1 MKNNLAKKLSMIG
14 LVLLMMVSNLG
25 GYIPTYAATVDAVT
39 SATTPAP
46 APAPAPTP
54 APAPA
59 PTPTPTPAP
68 VPAPAPTPTPT
79 PAPAP
84 VTTPT
89 TVGIDPKAT
98 FTLVIDA
105 VNDYKLVFDYQL
117 KLIDIKQVNQPSLNF
132 DTLKG
137 KTFSEVITSLKSTLI
152 SDQAQTVKVA
162 PLIIGFGS
170 DIITDKQVDLVKNYI
185 ASAFKSS
192 PVLVMGLTDT
202 QTKQVVD
209 MGVNY
214 LNALN
219 KAALEDFIGI
229 KPLSD
234 VQYQYITQSEKI
246 MSLVGNA
253 SEEFT
258 YKPANKT
265 VFDEKAIV
273 NTNNN
278 KHSDDDDDDDDDE
291 DDHHDDK
298 DDEHH
303 ESDKHKSSEEH
314 DEEHDD

>member
-1 MKNNLAKKLSMIG
+1 MKNNLTKKLLMIG

-46 APAPAPTP
+46 APAPAPT
-54 APAPA
+54 
-59 PTPTPTPAP
+59 
-68 VPAPAPTPTPT
+68 PTPTPT

-117 KLIDIKQVNQPSLNF
+117 ILIDIKQVNQPSLNF

-192 PVLVMGLTDT
+192 PVLVMGLSET

-209 MGVNY
+209 MGADY

-219 KAALEDFIGI
+219 KAALEEYVGI

-234 VQYQYITQSEKI
+234 AQYQFITQNEKI
-246 MSLVGNA
+246 MSAVGNV

-265 VFDEKAIV
+265 VFDENAIM
-273 NTNNN
+273 TINNN
-278 KHSDDDDDDDDDE
+278 KHSDDDDDD
-291 DDHHDDK
+291 HHDDK
-298 DDEHH
+298 DDDDH
-303 ESDKHKSSEEH
+303 ESEKHKSSEEH

>member
-1 MKNNLAKKLSMIG
+1 MKNSLAKKTSMLG
-14 LVLLMMVSNLG
+14 LVLLLLVSNLG
-25 GYIPTYAATVDAVT
+25 GYTSTYAATVDAVT

-46 APAPAPTP
+46 APAPAPAPTP

-59 PTPTPTPAP
+59 PTPA
-68 VPAPAPTPTPT
+68 PAPAPAPAPTPT

-89 TVGIDPKAT
+89 IVGVDPKAT

-117 KLIDIKQVNQPSLNF
+117 ILIDIKQVNQPSLNF
-132 DTLKG
+132 DNLKG

-229 KPLSD
+229 KPSTD
-234 VQYQYITQSEKI
+234 DQYQFITQNEKI
-246 MSLVGNA
+246 MSAVGNV

-265 VFDEKAIV
+265 VFDENAIM
-273 NTNNN
+273 TINNN

-291 DDHHDDK
+291 DEDHHDDK
-298 DDEHH
+298 DDDDH
-303 ESDKHKSSEEH
+303 ESEKHKSSEEH